1 MLFVRGSRHDFDQWA
16 AYTRDQQWDY
26 NHILP
31 YFKKLEKM
39 LDPDLSKSIYH
50 SVDGPLGVVSVKDHK
65 KTFIGEKF
73 LKAAQELGFPFNE
86 DYNGRTMEG
95 IAFAQE
101 NIENG
106 ERSNTARAF
115 LRPVL
120 DRHNLHISLKSRVQ
134 KVIIKDK
141 KAEGVEL
148 IKGGKKYVVRA
159 EKEVILSAGALET
172 PQILLL
178 SGIGPKKHLQD
189 LKIPVIADL
198 PVGENLHD
206 HSLVEMPVEYTHPD
220 KTTPSA
226 VSAFFD
232 WIYYKLLASG
242 PLSTFGTEFNLF
254 ASTTK
259 ETKEKGWP
267 DIQIMISTDALA
279 VGSDYLTLM
288 NVDPVLVK
296 SYAYRDNVENN
307 FVCIPSLSRPTSRG
321 KLQLRSRDAFEHPVI
336 YANYYETREDVET
349 MLRGIEICQK
359 ITRTNALSE
368 VQAQLVDTK
377 PLAICREHPVGS
389 KEHWSCLMKSR
400 PHTIFHHVGTCKMGA
415 ANDSSAV
422 VDPQLKV
429 RGVRGLRVA
438 DASIMPFIV
447 SGNTNAA
454 TIMIGEK
461 AADMIRGRQ
470 LEPLYNV

>member
-226 VSAFFD
+226 VTAFFD
-232 WIYYKLLASG
+232 WVYYKLLGSG

-288 NVDPVLVK
+288 NVLT
-296 SYAYRDNVENN
+296 E
-307 FVCIPSLSRPTSRG
+307 
-321 KLQLRSRDAFEHPVI
+321 
-336 YANYYETREDVET
+336 
-349 MLRGIEICQK
+349 
-359 ITRTNALSE
+359 
-368 VQAQLVDTK
+368 
-377 PLAICREHPVGS
+377 
-389 KEHWSCLMKSR
+389 
-400 PHTIFHHVGTCKMGA
+400 
-415 ANDSSAV
+415 
-422 VDPQLKV
+422 
-429 RGVRGLRVA
+429 
-438 DASIMPFIV
+438 
-447 SGNTNAA
+447 
-454 TIMIGEK
+454 
-461 AADMIRGRQ
+461 
-470 LEPLYNV
+470 